1 MASNYKNVSLSFGYE
16 GTSPN
21 FERDQVRTLAELKA
35 IVDTIDEGH
44 ITYVLENKKHY
55 VFKSSNPLDATTGK
69 WRELHDGLATTAQV
83 QAATPQG
90 FSQLVTD
97 VTNLKNK
104 VPTVESTANAA
115 KSKAEEALTKA
126 TQGVNTASAAD
137 TKATTNLQSINA
149 INVKI
154 NKLEA
159 GIKIVKITKQAYDA
173 LPTKDENTVYFIT
186 SDR

>member
-55 VFKSSNPLDATTGK
+55 VFKSSNSLDATTGK
-69 WRELHDGLATTAQV
+69 WRELHDGYATVSQV

-90 FSQLVTD
+90 FPQLVTD
-97 VTNLKNK
+97 VNNLKSK

-115 KSKAEEALTKA
+115 KAKAEEGVTKA
-126 TQGVNTASAAD
+126 TQAINSASSAD
-137 TKATTNLQSINA
+137 TKATNNLQSINE
-149 INVKI
+149 INTKI
-154 NKLEA
+154 NELKA
-159 GIKIVKITKQAYDA
+159 GIKIVKITKQAYDV
-173 LPTKDENTVYFIT
+173 LPTKDENTIYFIT